1 MKITQETRD
10 ALLAF
15 WNNKSITS
23 CWGIHNIKIASD
35 TITFDV
41 EGLIYSGPISVE
53 CTYPNNYT
61 IKFNGNG
68 ADAGSSIPDSIT
80 KEGTST
86 SVIMGDISSNV
97 PTKTGYIFRGWS
109 STQEYNKDYRIAYDS
124 VSVGGADSNG
134 VLATTT

>member
-41 EGLIYSGPISVE
+41 EGLIYSSPISVE

-61 IKFNGNG
+61 IKFNNNITIPCTLESLVDLIDTQIEHSTDYI
-68 ADAGSSIPDSIT
+68 ADVAEWIVDTLEKVDNEPKNPLT
-80 KEGTST
+80 
-86 SVIMGDISSNV
+86 
-97 PTKTGYIFRGWS
+97 F
-109 STQEYNKDYRIAYDS
+109 
-124 VSVGGADSNG
+124 
-134 VLATTT
+134 